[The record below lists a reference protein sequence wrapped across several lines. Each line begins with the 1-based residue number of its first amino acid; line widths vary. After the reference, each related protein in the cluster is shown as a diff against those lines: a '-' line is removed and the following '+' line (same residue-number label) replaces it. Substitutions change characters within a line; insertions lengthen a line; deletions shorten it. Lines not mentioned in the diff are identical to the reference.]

1 MGLFSPTEKDLLA
14 AYRRYYGTYLAK
26 NQCDQWENSSPNAAA
41 VVVALRCTSS
51 VACSSSVACM
61 RQQRLPMEK
70 QKRDEKLNT
79 LEGDPINREERS
91 KEGEERERG
100 GAAACAAFA
109 VRPEEQR
116 RKQAQQQR
124 TNQTSTENEPNK
136 HRERTCCGNWKASN
150 RKEERVSFWDVAVF
164 VSSLAVCFLAG
175 LAAQTN
181 YEVCVVDENS

>member
-1 MGLFSPTEKDLLA
+1 
-14 AYRRYYGTYLAK
+14 
-26 NQCDQWENSSPNAAA
+26 
-41 VVVALRCTSS
+41 
-51 VACSSSVACM
+51 
-61 RQQRLPMEK
+61 MEK

-124 TNQTSTENEPNK
+124 TNQTSTENVRVVATGK
-136 HRERTCCGNWKASN
+136 QATGK
-150 RKEERVSFWDVAVF
+150 RKESPSGMLLCLFPRLLC
-164 VSSLAVCFLAG
+164 VSSLAWLHKQITKYA
-175 LAAQTN
+175 LSTRTR
-181 YEVCVVDENS
+181 D